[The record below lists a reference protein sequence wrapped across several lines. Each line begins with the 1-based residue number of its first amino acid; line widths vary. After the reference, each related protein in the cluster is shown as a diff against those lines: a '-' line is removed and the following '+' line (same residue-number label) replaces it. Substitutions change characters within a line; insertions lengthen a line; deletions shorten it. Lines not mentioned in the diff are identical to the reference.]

1 MPIENC
7 KLQIA
12 NCKLQIA
19 NCKLQIANCKF
30 LILVVDKYSEEINL
44 SQRLN
49 IFEVRVTTRGYISV
63 YWQAIS
69 KQPSGL
75 GVKTSTGG

>member
-1 MPIENC
+1 MPIANC
-7 KLQIA
+7 QLQIA
-12 NCKLQIA
+12 NCKLPIA
-19 NCKLQIANCKF
+19 NCQF
-30 LILVVDKYSEEINL
+30 LNWVVDKFSADNNL
-44 SQRLN
+44 SQLLN
-49 IFEVRVTTRGYISV
+49 VIEVRVTTRGYISV

>member
-1 MPIENC
+1 MP
-7 KLQIA
+7 IA
-12 NCKLQIA
+12 NCQLLIVNCQLPIA
-19 NCKLQIANCKF
+19 KWKLQIANCKF
-30 LILVVDKYSEEINL
+30 LIWVVDKYSEAINL

-49 IFEVRVTTRGYISV
+49 IFEVRVTTRGYISI